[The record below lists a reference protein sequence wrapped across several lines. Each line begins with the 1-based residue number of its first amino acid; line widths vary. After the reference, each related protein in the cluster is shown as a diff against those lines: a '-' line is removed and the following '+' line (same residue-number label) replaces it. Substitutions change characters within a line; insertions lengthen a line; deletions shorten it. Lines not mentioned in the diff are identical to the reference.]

1 MTAVKVASPTR
12 RRLDTTGDVAAA
24 ACLAYLIV
32 FPVGHNLLLVSVLI
46 LLAMWCLLRLIR
58 RPRRLPPLLV
68 AAVGA
73 AGTAALIG
81 IVGGIG
87 DPGFAHS
94 LISWAAAPLLFWV
107 WASQIDQR
115 TLRLFLR
122 AAALATIVLAVIVL
136 AFWGAGALGITPPGW
151 TGAPFGADISGA
163 WPNVV
168 VGVYGASSLIAVGPL
183 WIVGMFFGGR
193 HLPRRGLM
201 IAAATLATLAA
212 VVGTRRAALALA
224 LTVPAL
230 VFVVYVAVVGR
241 AWFTRRHIK
250 VVIATVGVAVVA
262 AAGVLV
268 TPAGQ
273 RMSTG
278 VLALVTGRGGT
289 ADEDLRIEQIGR
301 LWAAFVDSPVF
312 GHGIGAVI
320 PGYSRS
326 EDRPWSFEMQ
336 YHLILFQVGVVGV
349 LLLIASAVFV
359 VWAAVRVATLRPDGR
374 PAIFTTGAGALAV
387 LAANALN
394 PLLQAPGHFW
404 PVFLFIGAITAFWP
418 YSLARQGSAH
428 ELDSGDDAPLR
439 AD

>member
-1 MTAVKVASPTR
+1 M
-12 RRLDTTGDVAAA
+12 
-24 ACLAYLIV
+24 
-32 FPVGHNLLLVSVLI
+32 
-46 LLAMWCLLRLIR
+46 
-58 RPRRLPPLLV
+58 
-68 AAVGA
+68 
-73 AGTAALIG
+73 
-81 IVGGIG
+81 
-87 DPGFAHS
+87 
-94 LISWAAAPLLFWV
+94 
-107 WASQIDQR
+107 
-115 TLRLFLR
+115 
-122 AAALATIVLAVIVL
+122 
-136 AFWGAGALGITPPGW
+136 
-151 TGAPFGADISGA
+151 
-163 WPNVV
+163 V

-212 VVGTRRAALALA
+212 VVSTRRAALALA
-224 LTVPAL
+224 LAVPAL
-230 VFVVYVAVVGR
+230 IFVVYVAVVGR

-336 YHLILFQVGVVGV
+336 YHLILFQVGVVGA
-349 LLLIASAVFV
+349 LLLIASA
-359 VWAAVRVATLRPDGR
+359 RRPRGER
-374 PAIFTTGAGALAV
+374 TQSSAAGARPLLAGVPVHRCDHRV
-387 LAANALN
+387 LAGFA
-394 PLLQAPGHFW
+394 GST
-404 PVFLFIGAITAFWP
+404 VVR
-418 YSLARQGSAH
+418 ARAR
-428 ELDSGDDAPLR
+428 LW
-439 AD
+439 